1 MEDIQVIQC
10 IQAGDTEAF
19 AVLVSR
25 YHRNLL
31 NFIYRLVRDE
41 ALVEDLGQEIFL
53 DAFRGLRDFD
63 PHRGVPFA
71 AWLFILARNRCISEV
86 RARTLRN
93 FVDIEGIP
101 EPAGSIPD
109 AEELFL
115 AGERREALRRSL
127 EQLPEPFRETIL
139 QSLAGKSLEEIA
151 AKDGVSLGTV
161 KSRLFR
167 AKEGLKA
174 LMGQIYRRENNGRI

>member
-1 MEDIQVIQC
+1 MEDVQVIQRVKG
-10 IQAGDTEAF
+10 GDTEAF

-53 DAFRGLRDFD
+53 DAFRGLTGFN
-63 PHRGVPFA
+63 PERGVPFA
-71 AWLFILARNRCISEV
+71 AWLFILARNRCISEL
-86 RARTLRN
+86 RARSLRN
-93 FVDIEGIP
+93 FVDTEGIP
-101 EPAGSIPD
+101 ELPGTLPD

-115 AGERREALRRSL
+115 AGERREALRKSL

-139 QSLAGKSLEEIA
+139 QSLAGKTLEEIA
-151 AKDGVSLGTV
+151 ATDGVSLGTV

-174 LMGQIYRRENNGRI
+174 LMGQIYRRENIGRI

>member
-41 ALVEDLGQEIFL
+41 ALVEDLGQEVFL
-53 DAFRGLRDFD
+53 DAFRGVKEFD
-63 PHRGVPFA
+63 PDRGVPFA
-71 AWLFILARNRCISEV
+71 AWLFILARNRCISELRS
-86 RARTLRN
+86 RAVRN
-93 FVDIEGIP
+93 FVDMEGIP
-101 EPAGSIPD
+101 EIPCTLPD

-115 AGERREALRRSL
+115 EGERREALRKSL

-139 QSLAGKSLEEIA
+139 QSLAGKSLDEIA
-151 AKDGVSLGTV
+151 AQDGVSLGTV

-174 LMGQIYRRENNGRI
+174 LMGQIYRRENNGRV